1 MKKHILK
8 LLALLLCLSLL
19 CAVCAPAFA
28 DWGDYAGDDDYG
40 GWDDDDGG
48 GWDWGGWDDDDGGG
62 WDWGGNDNDYNYSW
76 SDSSDRSSGGGSVP
90 GGVIIAVVVIGIIIL
105 IIRAVAASSE
115 GGGSVGGSDS
125 YEDSYEY
132 RNNAGKED
140 FNPSRV
146 RTRAPS
152 GRPVPKEYRD
162 LKDIDSYAG
171 IDPGFS
177 ASKLK
182 QKLSNLYIQM
192 QQCWQDKNIES
203 LRPYFT
209 DAYFTQI
216 DRQLDVYRR
225 KGLTNYVERPVV
237 LSVTLD
243 GFCQEEGED
252 HIYATVNTRIVDYTL
267 NDATG
272 KLVSGSQKKE
282 KFMTYR
288 YHLTRPTGQ
297 HSDVGSGVR
306 SVSCPNCGAPLSI
319 NESAKCPYCGSVVTV
334 DAHEFVIA
342 QIEGVAQRTV

>member
-1 MKKHILK
+1 MKKHVLK
-8 LLALLLCLSLL
+8 LLALLLCLALL

-40 GWDDDDGG
+40 GGWDDDDGG
-48 GWDWGGWDDDDGGG
+48 GWGGG
-62 WDWGGNDNDYNYSW
+62 WDWGGNDNDYDYSW
-76 SDSSDRSSGGGSVP
+76 SDSSDRSGGGGNVSP
-90 GGVIIAVVVIGIIIL
+90 GVIIAIMIIGLVIL
-105 IIRAVAASSE
+105 IIRAVAASSDS
-115 GGGSVGGSDS
+115 GGSSGGSDS

-132 RNNAGKED
+132 RNSADGED

-146 RTRAPS
+146 RTRSAS
-152 GRPVPKEYRD
+152 GPVLPEEYRD
-162 LKDIDSYAG
+162 LKDIDRYAG

>member
-1 MKKHILK
+1 MKNHLLK
-8 LLALLLCLSLL
+8 LLALLLCLALL
-19 CAVCAPAFA
+19 CALCVPAFA
-28 DWGDYAGDDDYG
+28 DFGDFGGDDDYGG

-48 GWDWGGWDDDDGGG
+48 DWGGG
-62 WDWGGNDNDYNYSW
+62 WDWGGNDNDYDYSW
-76 SDSSDRSSGGGSVP
+76 SDSSDRSSGDGNVSP
-90 GGVIIAVVVIGIIIL
+90 GVIIAIVIIGLVIL
-105 IIRAVAASSE
+105 IIRAVAASSNSGGSSE
-115 GGGSVGGSDS
+115 GGDS

-132 RNNAGKED
+132 RNNADKED

-146 RTRAPS
+146 RTRSAS
-152 GRPVPKEYRD
+152 GPVLPEEYRD
-162 LKDIDSYAG
+162 LKDIDRYAD
-171 IDPGFS
+171 IDPSFS

-192 QQCWQDKNIES
+192 QQCWQDRNIES

-209 DAYFTQI
+209 DAYYSQLE
-216 DRQLDVYRR
+216 RQLDAYRR
-225 KGLTNYVERPVV
+225 KGVTNYIERPVV
-237 LSVTLD
+237 LSISLD

-252 HIYATVNTRIVDYTL
+252 HIFATVNTRIVDYKL
-267 NDATG
+267 DDATG
-272 KLVSGSQKKE
+272 KLVSGSKSKE

-306 SVSCPNCGAPLSI
+306 SVSCPHCGAPLSI